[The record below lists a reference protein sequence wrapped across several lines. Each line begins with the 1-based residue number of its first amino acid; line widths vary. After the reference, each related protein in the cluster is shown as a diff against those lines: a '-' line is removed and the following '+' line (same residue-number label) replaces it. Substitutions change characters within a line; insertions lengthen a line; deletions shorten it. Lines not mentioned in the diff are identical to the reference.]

1 MAFLDFLLRI
11 AAFGPLLAAAIAT
24 GTSDETLSVFTEF
37 YQFRARF
44 DDFPA
49 FLSVL
54 STHPSSSSST
64 SLATLRIKLVNG
76 ERVLVL
82 IYTCVRVQ
90 VSPGGERGGSGIPG
104 AVPAVLRRHRTA
116 SSDHHTEVSLARQR
130 HGN

>member
-49 FLSVL
+49 FLSVHTHHHLLPSPRSEL
-54 STHPSSSSST
+54 S
-64 SLATLRIKLVNG
+64 
-76 ERVLVL
+76 
-82 IYTCVRVQ
+82 C
-90 VSPGGERGGSGIPG
+90 
-104 AVPAVLRRHRTA
+104 
-116 SSDHHTEVSLARQR
+116 
-130 HGN
+130 